1 MRLRLTFTEVAVILM
16 IGLLLLQF
24 ALTEYSRYAGR
35 RDGAA
40 DAVSDIKSSTL
51 KLQIGGKPQ
60 PWTPI
65 YIGMCK
71 ERYGI
76 DIERRYACTP
86 TDYQSSYLSAY
97 NEVMLRHISESLDEG
112 FSVSDLISEA
122 HDQWATSH
130 SVADN

>member
-1 MRLRLTFTEVAVILM
+1 MKLREVIVIGM

-24 ALTEYSRYAGR
+24 ALTEYRQHAGR

-40 DAVSDIKSSTL
+40 DAVSDIESNVL

-65 YIGMCK
+65 YIGICK

-97 NEVMLRHISESLDEG
+97 NEVMLRHISASLDDG
-112 FSVSDLISEA
+112 FSISNLISEA
-122 HDQWATSH
+122 HDQWTTSH